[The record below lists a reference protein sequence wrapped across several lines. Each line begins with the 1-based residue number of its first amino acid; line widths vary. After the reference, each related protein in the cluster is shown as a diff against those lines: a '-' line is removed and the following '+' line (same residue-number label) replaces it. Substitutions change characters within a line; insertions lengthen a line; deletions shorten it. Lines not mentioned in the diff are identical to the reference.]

1 MLMIKRKY
9 LLKITLIICAL
20 IALSS
25 CASKPPSN
33 INNACSIIHEYPDW
47 YYDML
52 DSYNRWGVPLNI
64 QMAFI
69 RQESS
74 FREGAKPPMQY
85 WMGFIPVGRASSA
98 YGYAQ
103 ALDGTWDHYKKE
115 TKQSFVSRSSFSD
128 SVDFIGWYLNNVHNK
143 TGISKTDAYNLYL
156 AYHEGI
162 GGYKKGSHK
171 NNSFLLNYAKKTADM
186 ASKYSAQLKS
196 CPVPRKPILS
206 YIF

>member
-1 MLMIKRKY
+1 MIKRKY
-9 LLKITLIICAL
+9 LLKTTFIICAL

-162 GGYKKGSHK
+162 GGYKKGSHR
-171 NNSFLLNYAKKTADM
+171 NNSFLLNYAKKTADV
-186 ASKYSAQLKS
+186 ASKYSVQLKN

>member
-1 MLMIKRKY
+1 MIKRKY
-9 LLKITLIICAL
+9 LLKTTLIICAL

-74 FREGAKPPMQY
+74 FRDGAKPPMQY

-162 GGYKKGSHK
+162 GGYKKGSHR
-171 NNSFLLNYAKKTADM
+171 NNSFLLNYAKKTAGV
-186 ASKYSAQLKS
+186 ASKYSAQLKN